1 MTNGFALPSIGGRDA
16 MAFASGSI
24 TFKRFVVQ
32 GEAPQR
38 VDETV
43 IEQLSARG
51 MGRDSM
57 QMADHSEFGWITGDH
72 VFDTDF
78 TFEKNSVADGLSFSM
93 RIDTN
98 KAPTDLVRAYQ
109 RQNEQAMLEASGREF
124 LSKAEKREAREQAKA
139 RAENEAH
146 AGAFRRI
153 KQVPAF
159 WDLKRNEVYL
169 AATGSTIVEPFMT
182 LFRMTFGP
190 MLIPVS
196 SGELA
201 ARWSATAGE
210 ARAFDDCKPAFFVQP
225 PDGAATDA
233 NFEGEP
239 HNKDFLGTE
248 WLTWL
253 WYTSQVESAQVTT
266 QLGHSVTVMFEKSMN
281 LDCAFGVTGK
291 LTAQADDPA
300 RMPEAL
306 MALASGKRPIKA
318 GLQVGTAGES
328 FSLNLRG
335 DVMHYGGVQ
344 LPAPDEAGSPRAV
357 FEDRMDKLRD
367 MLAACDDLYTAF
379 IRKRLSNRWPQTL
392 NAIRAWVAGGR
403 HQGSGETAASASA

>member
-1 MTNGFALPSIGGRDA
+1 

-32 GEAPQR
+32 GEAPER
-38 VDETV
+38 VDEAV
-43 IEQLSARG
+43 LEQVSARA

-57 QMADHSEFGWITGDH
+57 QMADHAEFGWITGDH
-72 VFDTDF
+72 IFDNHF
-78 TFEKNSVADGLSFSM
+78 TFEKNVVADGLSFSM
-93 RIDTN
+93 RMDTN

-124 LSKAEKREAREQAKA
+124 LSKAERREAREQAKS
-139 RAENEAH
+139 RADNEAH
-146 AGAFRRI
+146 AGAFRRM

-182 LFRMTFGP
+182 LFRLTFGP

-196 SGELA
+196 SGEAA

-210 ARAFDDCKPAFFVQP
+210 ARTFDDCKPAYFVQP

-233 NFEGEP
+233 DFAGEP
-239 HNKDFLGTE
+239 QNKDFLGTE

-253 WYTSQVESAQVTT
+253 WYTAQIESAEVTT
-266 QLGHSVTVMFEKSMN
+266 QLGQSVTVLFEKSMQME
-281 LDCAFGVTGK
+281 CAFGVSGK
-291 LTAQADDPA
+291 LAAQADDPSH
-300 RMPEAL
+300 MPEAL
-306 MALASGKRPIKA
+306 LGLVGGKRPIRT
-318 GLQVGTAGES
+318 GLQIAAAGES

-335 DVMHYGGVQ
+335 DVLHYGGVQ
-344 LPAPDEAGSPRAV
+344 LPAAEDATSPRAV
-357 FEDRMDKLRD
+357 FEDRIEKLRD
-367 MLAACDDLYTAF
+367 LIRATDDLYAAF
-379 IRKRLSNRWPQTL
+379 LRKRLSSRWPQTL
-392 NAIRAWVAGGR
+392 NAMRAWIAGNR
-403 HQGSGETAASASA
+403 HQGSTTTAASASA